1 MRFLEWLLNFVGAF
15 CMPVFESGS
24 DAELSDE
31 TLIKAITENDLKTID
46 KFVSKAKSVDR
57 VELENRE
64 TTRML
69 TEAMSGHY
77 RQPLT
82 PLPLKRAAPSDA
94 ELSQQLHQALN
105 QSGFVDSRA
114 ALQSATADA
123 LQSMLRKRLDYN
135 DYFIVGSF
143 SEGWGNSLAT
153 LDGRTDPKSD
163 IDVMQLLPGSSIHLR
178 DLCECAGA
186 EPETVEYSNGHVLY
200 PGYAS
205 KPSIAM
211 EGSKLRPAFDNVDAR
226 RLCRYPP
233 IAPLLN
239 NRVSDSNIPQSV
251 LQSLQH
257 LLTSAS
263 SPCHVVHA
271 AAPGKEGQQLRV
283 STSFLERRLLRSLT
297 TLQGQLF
304 VTLKWLLK
312 KAVRHDGFKSYH
324 AKTITF
330 RMLEETPAEQ
340 WNDARNLVSLARR
353 SLQMLESDCISG
365 GPDAKIM
372 DHFFLRDAAVYLRGV
387 DTSTSAEKVSEAL
400 SQAADAVRDAIDRL
414 PELLLEF
421 EDSLRPVTD
430 SGRFHFHPF
439 LILPHMEADRPVS
452 QAKECEYHEIYD
464 VVRESVLRVS
474 DRDPSP
480 ESRQRLSELIGKLPD
495 CARSARESLRAL
507 SCLKFGDGEAAA
519 KVVSE
524 LWHFRASRGIDWPA
538 EWSAS
543 EATADFVMQHLRS
556 RDSAWKFCFWFDER
570 PELPVKSQV
579 KVSFPK
585 NAGNY
590 SSSYYFN
597 FEALLLALH
606 FDLIGAGES
615 SGRDWIRNVAQDE
628 NADDQELHVA
638 SLYCE
643 DFELRRSFRNSCIRR
658 FGKVPP
664 WLEPRITYDFL
675 QVGGLTELYCT
686 AEVASSFGE
695 LLHKLV
701 ANRCSPQAS
710 VGAANLSSRMEMEAT
725 SVRLNATKSMVG
737 TGQVAVAACC
747 LRLLTKREPGAEL
760 LDEYLISAIESNNLE
775 AVESY
780 ITSGRS
786 VDKLLTYRFV
796 KENIKLDRQNRDGIA
811 AAYLASERGH
821 RHVVDSL
828 IKAKANVN
836 IQRNTG
842 ESPLYIASQNGHH
855 EIVKLLINAQADVN
869 LQEKVDGRSPL
880 YAASQEGHHLVVKK
894 LIKEGAKEGHF
905 RVVDLLIGAGAEVNL
920 LEKSH
925 GSSSLYVASQNG
937 HLLVVDLLVKARAD
951 LNLQTRG
958 CTPIYVASQNDHND
972 VVNLLINAGADVNI
986 PDNTGLSPLYIA
998 SQQGYHLIVE
1008 SLINSRG
1015 NVNHQA
1021 NSAQKGHRHVVES
1034 LIEARA
1040 NVNLQQSTGLSP
1052 LYTASQNGH
1061 YLVVQLLIKA
1071 RADVD
1076 LQRKIGQSAL
1086 FVASQNGH
1094 GESPLYIASII
1105 GHHRV
1110 VNVLLKAK
1118 ADVNLRLNTGES
1130 SLYIASQNNHFLVVE
1145 SLLQANVDNRQSIW
1159 IALRRAQEFGSER
1172 SATLLQRALNSGRRQ
1187 SDLTWKITEI
1197 ATPSDEEL
1205 SQQLHQALNRSGF
1218 VDSRAALQSAVAEA
1232 LQDIIRRRLDDN
1244 DCFVVGSFSEGWG
1257 NTLATLD
1264 GRTNIESD
1272 IDVTHFF
1279 QGGLIHLLD
1288 LCECVETNSH
1298 CFKYNN
1304 GHIQS
1309 PGYAIDHVNARRLCR
1324 YPPIAPLLN
1333 NRVSDSNIPQSV
1345 LQSLQHL
1352 LTSAS
1357 SPCHVVHA
1365 AAPGKEGEQLR
1376 VSTSFLERRLLR
1388 SLTTLQGQ
1396 LFVTLKWLLKKAV
1409 QHDGFKS
1416 YHAKTI
1422 AFRMLEETP
1431 AEQWNDPRN
1440 LVSLARR
1447 SLQMLESDCRSG
1459 GPDARIMDHFFL
1471 RDAAVYLRGVDTST
1485 PAEVSE
1491 ALSQAADAVREA
1503 IDRLPELLLEFEDS
1517 LRPVTDSGRFHFHP
1531 FLILPH
1537 MEADRPVTQAKE
1549 CEYHE
1554 IYDVVRESVLRVSD
1568 RDRSPESRQRLS
1580 ELIGKLPDCAR
1591 SARESLRALS
1601 CLKFGDREAAAK
1613 VVSDCR
1619 HFRVSRGIDWS
1630 AERSASE
1637 ATADFVMQHLR
1648 SRDSAWKFCFDF
1660 DERPELPFHKKPA
1673 ASYFPLQLQNRS
1685 LFLVNFDALLKHCD
1699 LI

>member
-57 VELENRE
+57 VVKFNGKNLTLAMVASFFDRHEILIKLIAAKANLDLQTEDGTTALLIASILGHHKVVDSLIKAQADVNLQANTGSSPLYISSQKGHHKVIELLIKAQANVNFQQKQGCSPLYTASQNNHHEVIESLINAQADVNLQAYTGDSPIYVASQNNHRKIIDSLINARADVNLQRNTGESPLYIASHRGHQEVIEALIKAQADVNIQQNQGASPLHVASQNGHHKVIDSLIKAQADVNLQQNTGESPLHIASQKGHHKVIDSLIKAQADVNLQQNQGASPLHVASQNGHHKVIDSLIKAQADVNIQQNQGASPLHVASQNGQHKVIELLINAQADVNLQQHQGCSPLYIASQNGHHKVIESLIKAQADVNLQQNTGASPLYIASVIGHHKVIESLIKVQADVNLQQNTGSSPLHVASQNGHHKVIDSLIKAQADVNIQQNQGYSPLYIASQNGHHKVIESLINAQADVNLQQNQGASPLYVASHNGHQEVIESLTNAQADVNLQRNTGESPLHVASQNGHHKVIESLIKAQADVNLQRNTGESPIHIASQKGHHEVIESLIKAQADVNIQQYQGMSPLYIASQKGHQKVIYALIKGQADINLKSADGSSPLEVASQNGHIEAFELLFLHACAAVTHSDDLHAAFSQAQELENRE

-664 WLEPRITYDFL
+664 WLEP
-675 QVGGLTELYCT
+675 
-686 AEVASSFGE
+686 
-695 LLHKLV
+695 
-701 ANRCSPQAS
+701 S
-710 VGAANLSSRMEMEAT
+710 V
-725 SVRLNATKSMVG
+725 
-737 TGQVAVAACC
+737 
-747 LRLLTKREPGAEL
+747 
-760 LDEYLISAIESNNLE
+760 
-775 AVESY
+775 
-780 ITSGRS
+780 
-786 VDKLLTYRFV
+786 
-796 KENIKLDRQNRDGIA
+796 
-811 AAYLASERGH
+811 
-821 RHVVDSL
+821 
-828 IKAKANVN
+828 
-836 IQRNTG
+836 
-842 ESPLYIASQNGHH
+842 
-855 EIVKLLINAQADVN
+855 
-869 LQEKVDGRSPL
+869 
-880 YAASQEGHHLVVKK
+880 
-894 LIKEGAKEGHF
+894 
-905 RVVDLLIGAGAEVNL
+905 
-920 LEKSH
+920 
-925 GSSSLYVASQNG
+925 
-937 HLLVVDLLVKARAD
+937 
-951 LNLQTRG
+951 
-958 CTPIYVASQNDHND
+958 
-972 VVNLLINAGADVNI
+972 
-986 PDNTGLSPLYIA
+986 
-998 SQQGYHLIVE
+998 
-1008 SLINSRG
+1008 
-1015 NVNHQA
+1015 
-1021 NSAQKGHRHVVES
+1021 
-1034 LIEARA
+1034 
-1040 NVNLQQSTGLSP
+1040 
-1052 LYTASQNGH
+1052 
-1061 YLVVQLLIKA
+1061 
-1071 RADVD
+1071 
-1076 LQRKIGQSAL
+1076 
-1086 FVASQNGH
+1086 
-1094 GESPLYIASII
+1094 
-1105 GHHRV
+1105 
-1110 VNVLLKAK
+1110 
-1118 ADVNLRLNTGES
+1118 
-1130 SLYIASQNNHFLVVE
+1130 
-1145 SLLQANVDNRQSIW
+1145 
-1159 IALRRAQEFGSER
+1159 
-1172 SATLLQRALNSGRRQ
+1172 
-1187 SDLTWKITEI
+1187 
-1197 ATPSDEEL
+1197 
-1205 SQQLHQALNRSGF
+1205 
-1218 VDSRAALQSAVAEA
+1218 
-1232 LQDIIRRRLDDN
+1232 
-1244 DCFVVGSFSEGWG
+1244 
-1257 NTLATLD
+1257 
-1264 GRTNIESD
+1264 
-1272 IDVTHFF
+1272 
-1279 QGGLIHLLD
+1279 
-1288 LCECVETNSH
+1288 
-1298 CFKYNN
+1298 FK
-1304 GHIQS
+1304 
-1309 PGYAIDHVNARRLCR
+1309 
-1324 YPPIAPLLN
+1324 
-1333 NRVSDSNIPQSV
+1333 
-1345 LQSLQHL
+1345 
-1352 LTSAS
+1352 
-1357 SPCHVVHA
+1357 
-1365 AAPGKEGEQLR
+1365 
-1376 VSTSFLERRLLR
+1376 
-1388 SLTTLQGQ
+1388 
-1396 LFVTLKWLLKKAV
+1396 
-1409 QHDGFKS
+1409 
-1416 YHAKTI
+1416 
-1422 AFRMLEETP
+1422 
-1431 AEQWNDPRN
+1431 
-1440 LVSLARR
+1440 
-1447 SLQMLESDCRSG
+1447 
-1459 GPDARIMDHFFL
+1459 
-1471 RDAAVYLRGVDTST
+1471 
-1485 PAEVSE
+1485 
-1491 ALSQAADAVREA
+1491 
-1503 IDRLPELLLEFEDS
+1503 
-1517 LRPVTDSGRFHFHP
+1517 
-1531 FLILPH
+1531 
-1537 MEADRPVTQAKE
+1537 
-1549 CEYHE
+1549 
-1554 IYDVVRESVLRVSD
+1554 
-1568 RDRSPESRQRLS
+1568 
-1580 ELIGKLPDCAR
+1580 
-1591 SARESLRALS
+1591 
-1601 CLKFGDREAAAK
+1601 
-1613 VVSDCR
+1613 
-1619 HFRVSRGIDWS
+1619 
-1630 AERSASE
+1630 
-1637 ATADFVMQHLR
+1637 
-1648 SRDSAWKFCFDF
+1648 
-1660 DERPELPFHKKPA
+1660 
-1673 ASYFPLQLQNRS
+1673 
-1685 LFLVNFDALLKHCD
+1685 
-1699 LI
+1699 